1 MALTHAQMDRIIN
14 DHFGFE
20 AADDVD
26 GVVASLAEGAE
37 HEVIPSPVGK
47 LTDRTQ
53 IRSFYEGLFR
63 DLRGEKVTPLRRLY
77 GDGFIVDEALWQG
90 QVTDGRQF
98 FMDGRRGPVSFR
110 LLHIFELD
118 GDKIKKEA
126 VWCDLAAIQ
135 QQLGA
140 RAGTAKG

>member
-1 MALTHAQMDRIIN
+1 MALTHAQMDRIVN
-14 DHFGFE
+14 EHFGFE

-47 LTDRTQ
+47 LTDRAR

-63 DLRGEKVTPLRRLY
+63 ELRGEKVTPVRRLY
-77 GDGFIVDEALWQG
+77 GDGFVVDETLWQG
-90 QVTDGRQF
+90 QITDGRQF
-98 FMDGRRGPVSFR
+98 FMDGKSGPASFR

-118 GDKIKKEA
+118 GDKIKSEA

-135 QQLGA
+135 RQLG
-140 RAGTAKG
+140 

>member
-14 DHFGFE
+14 EHFGFE

-26 GVVASLAEGAE
+26 GVVASLAEGAQ

-47 LTDRTQ
+47 LTDRAQ

-63 DLRGEKVTPLRRLY
+63 ELRGEKVTPVRRLY
-77 GDGFIVDEALWQG
+77 GDDFIVDETLWQG
-90 QVTDGRQF
+90 QITDGRQF
-98 FMDGRRGPVSFR
+98 FMDGKRGPVSFR
-110 LLHIFELD
+110 LLHIFELA
-118 GDKIKKEA
+118 GDKIKSEA

-135 QQLGA
+135 RQLG
-140 RAGTAKG
+140 